1 MNERTKRQLWRS
13 LLLGLSVLALVY
25 IVYQV
30 YLVAH
35 EPVRTAVAQQAT
47 VNDTVDTDA
56 FVIRNEKYLE
66 NTSDGVIIPLIG
78 SGSRVA
84 AGEGVIAVF
93 DDEDAA
99 SAYAE
104 LATVQENLNRYNR
117 LGKQKNSYAVNLS
130 AMSRK
135 ISSGVIDLAATVD
148 SGDISAAQ
156 TQLYDVR
163 DQIITRQIA
172 TGENINLESKITEL
186 ESRHNA
192 LSNKNQGYD
201 TLVSEQSGY
210 YIDRA
215 DGFERLVDFDKVKKL
230 TPDQV
235 KKLLK
240 SDPEKVSDDVIGRV
254 ATDFDW
260 YLVCVLDGDRA
271 KNLKKDAKVTI
282 DLPYSAVSSIKAT
295 VASKQKDKKGDEVA
309 VIFKC
314 NRMNAYIASL
324 RKEQAQIVLHTY
336 TGLKI
341 PAEAVTTN
349 EDGDEGVYVLE
360 GNIAKFKKLRTLYT
374 EDDFVISGETPREGE
389 TGSFVKLYDAVIT
402 GGKDLYDGKIFN

>member
-1 MNERTKRQLWRS
+1 MNENTKRRLWQL

-35 EPVRTAVAQQAT
+35 QTARTAVAQQAT

-66 NTSDGVIIPLIG
+66 NTESGVIIPLVD

-84 AGEGVIAVF
+84 AGEGVIAIF
-93 DDEDAA
+93 DDEKAA
-99 SAYAE
+99 SNFAE
-104 LATVQENLNRYNR
+104 LATVEENLNRYNR

-130 AMSRK
+130 AMSQK
-135 ISSGVIDLAATVD
+135 ISRGVIDLAATVD
-148 SGDISAAQ
+148 AGDLASAQ

-163 DQIITRQIA
+163 DRIITRQIA
-172 TGENINLESKITEL
+172 TGEKINLENKITEL

-192 LSNKNQGYD
+192 LSNRNQGYD

-215 DGFERLVDFDKVKKL
+215 DGYERMVDFDKVKKL

-235 KKLLK
+235 EKLLK
-240 SDPEKVSDDVIGRV
+240 ADPEKVSDDVIGRV

-271 KNLKKDAKVTI
+271 KNLKKGSKVTI

-295 VASKQKDKKGDEVA
+295 VESKKKDKKGDEVA
-309 VIFKC
+309 VVFRC

-349 EDGDEGVYVLE
+349 GDGDEGVYVLE
-360 GNIAKFKKLRTLYT
+360 GNIAKFKKLRTLYA
-374 EDDFVISGETPREGE
+374 EDDFLISGETAQEGE
-389 TGSFVKLYDAVIT
+389 TGPYVKLYDAVIV
-402 GGKDLYDGKIFN
+402 GGKDLYDGKILK